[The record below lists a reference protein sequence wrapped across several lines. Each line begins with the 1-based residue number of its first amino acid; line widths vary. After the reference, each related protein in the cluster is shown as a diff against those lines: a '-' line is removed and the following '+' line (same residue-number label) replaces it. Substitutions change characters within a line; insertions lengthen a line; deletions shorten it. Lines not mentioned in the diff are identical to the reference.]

1 MTSTNPHVIALDPG
15 TVWFKE
21 AYAAIDAP
29 PDDAAEPL
37 PEDQWPVDVPRTG
50 IYGVV
55 TPNVVA
61 LPEAG
66 YRMYYTQILPRL
78 GFPAGANDYNNST
91 TRILSAFS
99 GDGMAWTPE
108 AGVRLSSEQGGA
120 GAFRVV
126 SPEVVPLTD
135 GSGRW
140 RMYFECCPGPQS
152 VASRLR
158 SALSDD
164 GGVTWTVEPGNR
176 LAGDGSFN
184 SPKLISLPDGRC
196 RLYCGD
202 RGRGIVSALSVD
214 GGFSFDLEPGLRIAQ
229 ESPYEALTA
238 FAPEVLRIGLGGYRM
253 YYAGYVAANRAYI
266 LSAVSANGLDWQ
278 KEAEPV
284 VAPGGPLDGAKCSE
298 MCVMERPDGAGY
310 RLFYEA
316 CDGTAADER
325 GVWRIAGASGASDEI
340 TA

>member
-1 MTSTNPHVIALDPG
+1 MTSTNPHAVARDPG

-37 PEDQWPVDVPRTG
+37 PEDQWPVDMPRTG

-99 GDGMAWTPE
+99 DDGMAWTPE

-158 SALSDD
+158 SASGSAFVSTLC
-164 GGVTWTVEPGNR
+164 GVRVRVGNASAKVR
-176 LAGDGSFN
+176 DMVS
-184 SPKLISLPDGRC
+184 GRV
-196 RLYCGD
+196 
-202 RGRGIVSALSVD
+202 RGRVSA
-214 GGFSFDLEPGLRIAQ
+214 
-229 ESPYEALTA
+229 TA
-238 FAPEVLRIGLGGYRM
+238 
-253 YYAGYVAANRAYI
+253 
-266 LSAVSANGLDWQ
+266 SS
-278 KEAEPV
+278 
-284 VAPGGPLDGAKCSE
+284 S
-298 MCVMERPDGAGY
+298 
-310 RLFYEA
+310 
-316 CDGTAADER
+316 
-325 GVWRIAGASGASDEI
+325 
-340 TA
+340 